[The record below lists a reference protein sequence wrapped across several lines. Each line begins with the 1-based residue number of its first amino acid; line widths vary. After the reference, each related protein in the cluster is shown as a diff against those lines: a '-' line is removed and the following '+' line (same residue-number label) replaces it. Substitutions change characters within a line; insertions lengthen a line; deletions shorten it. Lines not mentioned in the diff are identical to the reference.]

1 MNVYEYVSIRKTC
14 IHIYFLKINLLGIIS
29 YINHGLLLPNYFILI
44 EKDFYMV
51 YSDHGFPSFISFQLI
66 PTSLPST
73 KPHVLSLSLES
84 KHENKLKSK
93 ILKMKNKEWT
103 QIIHSHKHPT
113 KPIKMQNL
121 KLQYTDKT
129 NKTKNKQKTQSN
141 KLQNVNKNTTEF
153 ELAIYCGPFGLPLS
167 MVNTPS
173 EIPLKKT
180 NFSFTTK
187 FLSMFFHKERFFYCC
202 CCLFFLM

>member
-1 MNVYEYVSIRKTC
+1 MRRLCRMLSSRQQVCVSVLKSLHESHCMPMQVLTEAAWLVLCVWQSAFVMVWTSKQSIKMLSSTHLCLLLTLQASSSVLTSSSRLCRHVCMNVYEYVSIRKTC

-93 ILKMKNKEWT
+93 ILKMKNKE
-103 QIIHSHKHPT
+103 
-113 KPIKMQNL
+113 
-121 KLQYTDKT
+121 
-129 NKTKNKQKTQSN
+129 
-141 KLQNVNKNTTEF
+141 
-153 ELAIYCGPFGLPLS
+153 
-167 MVNTPS
+167 
-173 EIPLKKT
+173 
-180 NFSFTTK
+180 
-187 FLSMFFHKERFFYCC
+187 
-202 CCLFFLM
+202 